1 MITGVDYEKQHV
13 NLLLLIATGGSEQF
27 ITIFRLNKI
36 EDLEE
41 CIMFHRKNNLFSISK
56 NKNVYIFLFLVKM
69 LLNEQGTLRA
79 KASKTKEI

>member
-13 NLLLLIATGGSEQF
+13 TLLLLIATGGSEQF

-41 CIMFHRKNNLFSISK
+41 CIMSHIKNNLFSISK

-79 KASKTKEI
+79 KTSKTKEI